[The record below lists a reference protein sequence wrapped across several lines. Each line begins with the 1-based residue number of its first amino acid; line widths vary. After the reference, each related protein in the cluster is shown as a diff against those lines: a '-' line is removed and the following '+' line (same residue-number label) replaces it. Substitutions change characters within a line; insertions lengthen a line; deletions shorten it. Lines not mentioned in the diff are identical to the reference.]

1 MVQMGQYPDAFYRVT
16 AKAVIRKDDKV
27 LVVWD
32 KGGFWNLPGGGID
45 HGESVESALEREL
58 FEELGY
64 SGKFTTAYRDTLTY
78 YSNSLQYA
86 CMHLIFDVTLE
97 NYQDTVGEDAE
108 KAVFIDPATLKNSDH
123 IAHQFIYK
131 YSVDETVDIPFAA

>member
-1 MVQMGQYPDAFYRVT
+1 
-16 AKAVIRKDDKV
+16 
-27 LVVWD
+27 
-32 KGGFWNLPGGGID
+32 
-45 HGESVESALEREL
+45 
-58 FEELGY
+58 
-64 SGKFTTAYRDTLTY
+64 
-78 YSNSLQYA
+78 
-86 CMHLIFDVTLE
+86 MHLIFDVTLE

>member
-1 MVQMGQYPDAFYRVT
+1 MGQYPDAFYRVT

-97 NYQDTVGEDAE
+97 NYQDTIGEDAE